1 MTQDAPFTV
10 SPAADAHLREVL
22 RYGAEHV
29 PEAGALVHV
38 LCRGKSMTTWT
49 WRGATALPEFTDEE
63 YSIGYYRPEQ
73 VAGWPRVR
81 VALAEVAAGPEV
93 LEQMRG
99 LHLMLTGA
107 IDGEP
112 LSGRV

>member
-10 SPAADAHLREVL
+10 SPAADAHLRELL
-22 RYGAEHV
+22 RFVAETV
-29 PEAGALVHV
+29 PESADMVPV

-49 WRGATALPEFTDEE
+49 WRGASALPEYSVEE
-63 YSIGYYRPEQ
+63 YFISYYRPEE

-81 VALAEVAAGPEV
+81 VGLAELAARPEI

-99 LHLMLTGA
+99 LHLLLT
-107 IDGEP
+107 
-112 LSGRV
+112 